1 MGEGE
6 GEGEG
11 DAQDPCCVPCVD
23 GAWNYVNRHCQASTV
38 RGTNKKFTCTSAR
51 TSKTFDL
58 WGERSPG
65 RVSGSHLE
73 GGGRKRSF
81 IEIKKWLEDSSEE
94 EEEDSCEES

>member
-1 MGEGE
+1 VSPVSMVHGTTLT
-6 GEGEG
+6 
-11 DAQDPCCVPCVD
+11 AI
-23 GAWNYVNRHCQASTV
+23 AKSKHCQRHKQKIYV
-38 RGTNKKFTCTSAR
+38 YVGTNLQDIRFM
-51 TSKTFDL
+51 
-58 WGERSPG
+58 GRSPG

>member
-1 MGEGE
+1 VGEGE

-23 GAWNYVNRHCQASTV
+23 GAWNYVNRHCQKQALSEAQTKNLRV
-38 RGTNKKFTCTSAR
+38 RRHEPPRHSIYG
-51 TSKTFDL
+51 
-58 WGERSPG
+58 RSPG